1 MPKLDVP
8 AISEAESRVMEV
20 LWNQA
25 PQGSENLAT
34 ALHGNTGWHENTV
47 RTLLNR
53 LIRKGAVRAER
64 EGRRYLYSPVLK
76 REQWQSHESRS
87 LLDRVFGGKIAPLLV
102 HFSRNEKLSA
112 KDVAELRKLVD
123 QLETKEGRRD

>member
-1 MPKLDVP
+1 MAKTINP
-8 AISEAESRVMEV
+8 AISEAESHVMEL
-20 LWNQA
+20 LWRES
-25 PQGSENLAT
+25 PQGSEELVAVLQPGT
-34 ALHGNTGWHENTV
+34 AWHENTV

-64 EGRRYLYSPVLK
+64 EGRRFLYSPVLT

-87 LLDRVFGGKIAPLLV
+87 LLDRVFGGKVTPLLV

-123 QLETKEGRRD
+123 QLEKKGRRHD